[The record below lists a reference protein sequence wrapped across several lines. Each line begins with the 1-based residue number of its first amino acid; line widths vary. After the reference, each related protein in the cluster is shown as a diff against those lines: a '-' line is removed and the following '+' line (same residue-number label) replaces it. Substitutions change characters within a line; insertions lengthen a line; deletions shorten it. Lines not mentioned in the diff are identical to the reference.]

1 MSKEILFG
9 LMCDTPA
16 RLELVSVVSIEVQ
29 NKKESASRMME
40 FRKVNRLAGVQLEQ
54 LLAIFHIHLPLLK
67 KKSYYDSNF
76 LPILRTA
83 GAAWCNRYVAKVAS
97 EAIASTEHHKIV
109 YRNPHHFF
117 TTSSLL
123 QFCQTRL
130 RTSLLPTI
138 PITLM
143 TVYQI
148 SLNQY
153 SLAMD
158 GT

>member
-9 LMCDTPA
+9 LMYDTPA

-29 NKKESASRMME
+29 KKKELAME
-40 FRKVNRLAGVQLEQ
+40 FQEVNRLVGVQLEQ
-54 LLAIFHIHLPLLK
+54 LLPIFHIHFPLLEN
-67 KKSYYDSNF
+67 KSYHDSNL

-83 GAAWCNRYVAKVAS
+83 CAAWCNRYVAKVAR

-109 YRNPHHFF
+109 YRIPHHFF

-123 QFCQTRL
+123 QFCPRRL
-130 RTSLLPTI
+130 RESLLPMI
-138 PITLM
+138 PTTLM

-153 SLAMD
+153 SRATD